1 MDFEK
6 QRFLHRQLLASS
18 LLQFTTKMFAYTAR
32 REYVV
37 GEHHRIICNAL
48 MDVIKGKTNKL
59 IINIS
64 PRYGKTLLCSQMFI
78 AYGLALNPASKFL
91 HISYSG
97 SLVQD
102 NSMAVKDTITST
114 YFQTLFPEVQIRKN
128 DNTRSKWSTTAGGG
142 EYATSTLGQITG
154 FGAGQA
160 EMTEDYIRKNCKEI
174 TPELVKMKTTGDKI
188 LNVKTPGLIDTF
200 DPSALLLA
208 LRAKLTLLVPYPID
222 LTLK

>member
-6 QRFLHRQLLASS
+6 QRFLHKQLVASS

-32 REYVV
+32 REYVI
-37 GEHHRIICNAL
+37 GEHHRIICDAL
-48 MDVIKGKTNKL
+48 MDVIRGKTNKL

-114 YFQTLFPEVQIRKN
+114 YFQTLFPNVKIRKN

-154 FGAGQA
+154 FGAGQP
-160 EMTEDYIRKNCKEI
+160 EDRKS
-174 TPELVKMKTTGDKI
+174 V
-188 LNVKTPGLIDTF
+188 V
-200 DPSALLLA
+200 
-208 LRAKLTLLVPYPID
+208 
-222 LTLK
+222 